1 MRERPKLD
9 GVNFN
14 AIRQQ
19 HNDFLV
25 EPFDELEV
33 RDDVWDCGSE
43 KSPGS
48 DGLNFRFI
56 KEFWDVIKSDF
67 MRFLDEYKP
76 ISLIGCVYKI
86 VAKLLSRLRKVLPA
100 IIDERAFIEDRHLL
114 HSVVIAN
121 EVIDEAKRCSKS
133 CLVFKVDY
141 EKTYDSVCW
150 KFLLHMMRRMS
161 FCTKWISWIEGY
173 LKSISISILVNGSP
187 TVEFIP

>member
-67 MRFLDEYKP
+67 M
-76 ISLIGCVYKI
+76 
-86 VAKLLSRLRKVLPA
+86 
-100 IIDERAFIEDRHLL
+100 
-114 HSVVIAN
+114 
-121 EVIDEAKRCSKS
+121 
-133 CLVFKVDY
+133 
-141 EKTYDSVCW
+141 
-150 KFLLHMMRRMS
+150 
-161 FCTKWISWIEGY
+161 
-173 LKSISISILVNGSP
+173 
-187 TVEFIP
+187 